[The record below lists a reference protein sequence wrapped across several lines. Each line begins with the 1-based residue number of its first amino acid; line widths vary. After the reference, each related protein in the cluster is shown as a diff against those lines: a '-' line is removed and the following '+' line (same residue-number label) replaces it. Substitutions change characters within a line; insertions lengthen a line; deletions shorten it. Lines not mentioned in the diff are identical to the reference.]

1 MKLNYQLL
9 LSSLSLILT
18 FNSFSQ
24 TGVKIIEL
32 KGDKYTVSKNFPEV
46 ILGKYLYEGKKEPIV
61 LLEKGGFGLFQTHQM
76 PSEKMEFW
84 IDCDAKGVPIKHY
97 RSKQE
102 ETEGRFGYTI
112 LYKMAE
118 GQNIGKYD
126 LFEIRTLPDLGIMSI
141 LGEREKAIK

>member
-9 LSSLSLILT
+9 LSSLSLILSL
-18 FNSFSQ
+18 NSFSQ

-46 ILGKYLYEGKKEPIV
+46 ILGKYLYEGKKDPIV

-76 PSEKMEFW
+76 PAEKMEFW
-84 IDCDAKGVPIKHY
+84 IDSDAKGVPVKHY

-102 ETEGRFGYTI
+102 EAEGRFGYTI
-112 LYKMAE
+112 LYKMLE